1 MNKQYTQIL
10 DESVVCLDLAATSA
24 EAVIAHLVQ
33 QAIDQGKLDNAYKAD
48 AVQAILRRECSAST
62 AMPGG
67 IALPHGR
74 VDFIS
79 DMICMIGIHH
89 TGVDSNSPDNA
100 TTHIFVQ
107 LLVPATAGT
116 AHIHF
121 LANIS
126 KPLLMPEAVEK
137 LLLAKTREEVFQ
149 QLTK

>member
-10 DESVVCLDLAATSA
+10 DESVVCLDLNATSP
-24 EAVIAHLVQ
+24 EAVIAYLVQ
-33 QAIDQGKLDNAYKAD
+33 QAIDQGKLDPAYKTD
-48 AVQAILRRECSAST
+48 AVQAILRREGSAST

-89 TGVDSNSPDNA
+89 AGINFNAPDNA
-100 TTHIFVQ
+100 ATHIFVQ

-121 LANIS
+121 LANVS

-137 LLLAKTREEVFQ
+137 LLQAKTREEVFQ

>member
-10 DESVVCLDLAATSA
+10 DESIVCLDLAETSA
-24 EAVIAHLVQ
+24 ETVIAHLVQ
-33 QAIDQGKLDNAYKAD
+33 QAIDQGKLDSAFKAE
-48 AVQAILRRECSAST
+48 AVHAILRREGSAST

-74 VDFIS
+74 VDFVT
-79 DMICMIGIHH
+79 DVICMIGIHH
-89 TGVDSNSPDNA
+89 AGIDFSAPDNA
-100 TTHIFVQ
+100 VTHIFVQ

-137 LLLAKTREEVFQ
+137 LLQAKTREEVFQ